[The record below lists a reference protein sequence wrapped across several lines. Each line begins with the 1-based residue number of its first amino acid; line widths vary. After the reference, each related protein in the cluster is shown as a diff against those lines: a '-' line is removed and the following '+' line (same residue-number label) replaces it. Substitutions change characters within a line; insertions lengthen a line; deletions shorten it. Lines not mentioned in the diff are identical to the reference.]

1 VEITFLGTGTS
12 QGVPM
17 IGCRCEVCS
26 SPDPR
31 DKRWRPSVLVRADTG
46 ASILID
52 TSADF
57 RAQALAFDITRI
69 DAVLFTHSHADHIFG
84 LDETRRFNTL
94 QREAIP
100 LYGDARTIA
109 DIRRI
114 FDYAFRRSDGVHEYV
129 PRLNPFVVGG
139 AFCLGRQE
147 IVPVPVWHG
156 PREILGYRIGS
167 FAYLTDCS
175 GVPETSWPLLDGVD
189 VLVVGAL
196 RDRPHPS
203 HFTVADAI
211 ETSARVGARRT
222 YFTHM
227 CHDLGHAATN
237 ARLPAGVELAY
248 DGLHVAV

>member
-1 VEITFLGTGTS
+1 
-12 QGVPM
+12 M
-17 IGCRCEVCS
+17 IGCRCEVCQ

-31 DKRWRPSVLVRADTG
+31 DKRWRPSVLVRTDAG

-57 RAQALAFDITRI
+57 RAQALAFDVTRI

-100 LYGDARTIA
+100 LYADAQTLA
-109 DIRRI
+109 DIRRV
-114 FDYAFRRSDGVHEYV
+114 FDYAFRKSEGGHEYV
-129 PRLNPFVVGG
+129 PRLNPFVIGG
-139 AFCLGRQE
+139 PFCFGRQE
-147 IVPVPVWHG
+147 IVPVPVRHG
-156 PREILGYRIGS
+156 ARDILGYRIGP

-175 GVPETSWPLLDGVD
+175 GVPDPSWPLLEGVEL
-189 VLVVGAL
+189 LVVGAL
-196 RDRPHPS
+196 RERPHPS
-203 HFTVADAI
+203 HFTVAEAI
-211 ETSARVGARRT
+211 ETAARVGAQRT
-222 YFTHM
+222 FFTHM